1 MLPGAKVAEKAEE
14 LYSKLTVG
22 WGAGGQEREFHIR
35 GNKTYHLLKEW
46 EWKVMVKYLES
57 C

>member
-22 WGAGGQEREFHIR
+22 WGTGERVSHKR
-35 GNKTYHLLKEW
+35 K
-46 EWKVMVKYLES
+46 
-57 C
+57 